1 MSEPLPA
8 GAAPPAPRPGDAVTL
23 SALSLA
29 FLKIAMASL
38 GGGLSA
44 WALRVIVEERR
55 WLTEE
60 EFLAAYTICRILP
73 GPNQVNMAVY
83 VGTHFRGLAGAA
95 AALAGLTL
103 VPLAIVLGLGVL
115 YFGHRKTPGLQAI
128 MAGLVAAAAGM
139 TLSVGVKLSL
149 GYVRQPVALA
159 ARPGRVRG
167 GGRHAVA
174 APARARGAR
183 SHRDRLVLAARARRA
198 RGGTSGVSGGTLV
211 ALIWVFASASVV
223 SFGGGNIVLP
233 ELHRQSVAVHAWLTD
248 EQFAAV
254 YAISQG
260 APGPSTGL
268 LAGLIGLEAGGW
280 PGALV
285 AAAAM
290 LVPGAALMYLA
301 SLAMERF
308 RASKWRGAVQQG
320 LAPVSMGLLFAAGVI
335 IVRAADHGWTGF
347 VVTAVTTALLVVTKV
362 NPLLVMAGARPPRLA
377 RPRAMTR
384 QPPGPLSR
392 LAGGPGILS

>member
-8 GAAPPAPRPGDAVTL
+8 GAAPPAERPGDAVTL
-23 SALSLA
+23 FALSLA

-83 VGTHFRGLAGAA
+83 VGTHLRGLAGAA

-149 GYVRQPVALA
+149 GYVRQPVALLL
-159 ARPGRVRG
+159 
-167 GGRHAVA
+167 AVA
-174 APARARGAR
+174 AFAGVAVLRWPLL
-183 SHRDRLVLAARARRA
+183 LVL
-198 RGGTSGVSGGTLV
+198 GVLGPIGI
-211 ALIWVFASASVV
+211 AYYW
-223 SFGGGNIVLP
+223 P
-233 ELHRQSVAVHAWLTD
+233 RERD
-248 EQFAAV
+248 E
-254 YAISQG
+254 
-260 APGPSTGL
+260 
-268 LAGLIGLEAGGW
+268 
-280 PGALV
+280 
-285 AAAAM
+285 
-290 LVPGAALMYLA
+290 
-301 SLAMERF
+301 R
-308 RASKWRGAVQQG
+308 
-320 LAPVSMGLLFAAGVI
+320 AAG
-335 IVRAADHGWTGF
+335 RAA
-347 VVTAVTTALLVVTKV
+347 
-362 NPLLVMAGARPPRLA
+362 
-377 RPRAMTR
+377 
-384 QPPGPLSR
+384 
-392 LAGGPGILS
+392 

>member
-8 GAAPPAPRPGDAVTL
+8 DAAPPAPRPADAVTL

-115 YFGHRKTPGLQAI
+115 YFGHRKTPGLQAT

-149 GYVRQPVALA
+149 GYVRQPVALLLALA
-159 ARPGRVRG
+159 AFAGV
-167 GGRHAVA
+167 AVMRW
-174 APARARGAR
+174 PLL
-183 SHRDRLVLAARARRA
+183 LVL
-198 RGGTSGVSGGTLV
+198 GVLGPI
-211 ALIWVFASASVV
+211 AI
-223 SFGGGNIVLP
+223 
-233 ELHRQSVAVHAWLTD
+233 AWYWPRERD
-248 EQFAAV
+248 E
-254 YAISQG
+254 
-260 APGPSTGL
+260 
-268 LAGLIGLEAGGW
+268 
-280 PGALV
+280 
-285 AAAAM
+285 
-290 LVPGAALMYLA
+290 
-301 SLAMERF
+301 R
-308 RASKWRGAVQQG
+308 
-320 LAPVSMGLLFAAGVI
+320 AAG
-335 IVRAADHGWTGF
+335 RAA
-347 VVTAVTTALLVVTKV
+347 
-362 NPLLVMAGARPPRLA
+362 
-377 RPRAMTR
+377 
-384 QPPGPLSR
+384 
-392 LAGGPGILS
+392 